1 MTVLLVALSVF
12 SADPSDA
19 PRRVAH
25 APQGVLLD
33 FTATWCGPCQQMA
46 PIISK
51 LERQG
56 FPVRKVDIDQH
67 KALAQQ
73 YNVSSIPCF
82 VLVVND
88 REVTRITGQTSEAEL
103 RRLCAQIPRTEEP
116 TQVADNRGGGSRPAP
131 ARILNTSNELPATP
145 RESAEPQKKK
155 GLLGNF
161 FGRREKEKG
170 GNPFDDVDAI
180 RGNNDAT
187 SEPDSAA
194 AGNPL
199 TASVRIKVRDAKGL
213 NFGTGSIIISKPGM
227 TLILTCGHLF
237 RGLTEESSIAVDAFP
252 GGKAKTYAGKLV
264 TFDEKSDIGLI
275 TIPTEG
281 SLPTV
286 TVAPMTTPI
295 AVGDELYSIG
305 CSAGEN
311 PTRMAAQVTGL
322 NRYQGSDNIE
332 CTGMPVPGRS
342 GGGLFNS
349 QGEVVGVCWAAY
361 EAEKRGIY
369 TSLKPIY
376 SLLQKGKFLPGG
388 NDAESDLGEPALTA
402 DAPKPRGRSTP
413 PRATAAADAFGDLG
427 AFAGEA
433 AIAGTVGEMPEEA
446 LVRDAEVV
454 CIIRPKDTKQG
465 TRVVIMH
472 RASNRFLN
480 YLQGEW
486 KAPPKPTAARFPFD
500 PTMNL
505 AANLVTSHARP
516 AAESEANVELARATA
531 SPESTTSQGEKT
543 RQPRTVTIEPG
554 FERYQRSEASR
565 R

>member
-12 SADPSDA
+12 AADPADT
-19 PRRVAH
+19 PRHTAN

-46 PIISK
+46 PIVSK

-88 REVTRITGQTSEAEL
+88 REVTRIVGQTTEAEL

-116 TQVADNRGGGSRPAP
+116 TQVADNRGGGTRPAP
-131 ARILNTSNELPATP
+131 ARILNTSNELPASP
-145 RESAEPQKKK
+145 RESTEPPKKK
-155 GLLGNF
+155 GILNNL

-180 RGNNDAT
+180 RGNNDAA
-187 SEPDSAA
+187 SEPESAA

-199 TASVRIKVRDAKGL
+199 AASVRIKVRDAKGL

-237 RGLTEESSIAVDAFP
+237 RGLTEQSSIAVDVFP
-252 GGKAKTYAGKLV
+252 AGKAKTYAGKLV
-264 TFDEKSDIGLI
+264 TFDDKSDVGLI

-281 SLPTV
+281 ALPTV

-342 GGGLFNS
+342 GGGLFNT

-376 SLLQKGKFLPGG
+376 SLLQKAKYLPSG
-388 NDAESDLGEPALTA
+388 NEVDADLGEPAVTA
-402 DAPKPRGRSTP
+402 DAPKTRGRAT
-413 PRATAAADAFGDLG
+413 PRATAGAEAFGDLG
-427 AFAGEA
+427 AFASEA
-433 AIAGTVGEMPEEA
+433 PDSRTVGEMPEEA
-446 LVRDAEVV
+446 LVREAEVV
-454 CIIRPKDTKQG
+454 CIIRPKDTKLG

-472 RASNRFLN
+472 RASSRFLN

-486 KAPPKPTAARFPFD
+486 KSPPKPTAARFPFD

-505 AANLVTSHARP
+505 AANLVTSHAR
-516 AAESEANVELARATA
+516 AVHDAESKDETTTAADSPATRTLASGA
-531 SPESTTSQGEKT
+531 SVP
-543 RQPRTVTIEPG
+543 PRSVTIEPG

-565 R
+565 H

>member
-1 MTVLLVALSVF
+1 MTALLVALSVF
-12 SADPSDA
+12 AADPSDA
-19 PRRVAH
+19 PRRTAN

-46 PIISK
+46 PIVSK

-56 FPVRKVDIDQH
+56 FPVRKVDIDQQ
-67 KALAQQ
+67 KALAAQ

-88 REVTRITGQTSEAEL
+88 REVTRIVGQTSEAEL

-116 TQVADNRGGGSRPAP
+116 TQVADNRGGGTRTAP
-131 ARILNTSNELPATP
+131 ARILNTSNELPSSP
-145 RESAEPQKKK
+145 REATDPPKKK
-155 GLLGNF
+155 GLLGNI
-161 FGRREKEKG
+161 FGGREKGKG
-170 GNPFDDVDAI
+170 GNPFDDVDTI

-187 SEPDSAA
+187 SEPESAA

-199 TASVRIKVRDAKGL
+199 SASVRIKVRDAKGL
-213 NFGTGSIIISKPGM
+213 NFGTGSIIISKPGN

-237 RGLTEESSIAVDAFP
+237 RGLTEQSSIAVDVFP
-252 GGKAKTYAGKLV
+252 NGKAKTYAGKLV
-264 TFDEKSDIGLI
+264 TFDDKSDVGLI

-281 SLPTV
+281 ALPTV
-286 TVAPMTTPI
+286 TVAPMTTAI

-342 GGGLFNS
+342 GGGLFNA

-376 SLLQKGKFLPGG
+376 SLLQKAKFLPSG
-388 NDAESDLGEPALTA
+388 NEVDADLGEPAVTA
-402 DAPKPRGRSTP
+402 DAPKPRGRAL
-413 PRATAAADAFGDLG
+413 PRATAGADAFGDLG
-427 AFAGEA
+427 AFASEA
-433 AIAGTVGEMPEEA
+433 ANAGTVGEMPDEA

-516 AAESEANVELARATA
+516 AQDGASHAEMAHAGSVPEANAPSSGKAA
-531 SPESTTSQGEKT
+531 SSRS
-543 RQPRTVTIEPG
+543 VTIEPG

-565 R
+565 H